1 MDETQA
7 ADIARR
13 AGSIAGPL
21 PPLTGPCC
29 DNGRFEEAHTCRK
42 QPGAPLPDTGR
53 NGAGIERAKLGK
65 SPGRPPGIRGP
76 LNSKHPSSM
85 GRKFLKA
92 GLDWQTDFALAIKG
106 NKRERIKLWLR
117 LLPYLVTTHNVVKVK
132 KWKGKASKA
141 ALIALQALEGKNT
154 RGEE

>member
-1 MDETQA
+1 MDQTTGQPYTPEQ
-7 ADIARR
+7 IA
-13 AGSIAGPL
+13 
-21 PPLTGPCC
+21 GPCC
-29 DNGRFEEAHTCRK
+29 DNGRFEEAHACQK
-42 QPGAPLPDTGR
+42 GCPPPGTPVGPAVER
-53 NGAGIERAKLGK
+53 NGAGIERAKLRG
-65 SPGRPPGIRGP
+65 SPGRPPGVRGP

-92 GLDWQTDFALAIKG
+92 GLDWQTDFALAIKS

-141 ALIALQALEGKNT
+141 ALIALDALEGKN
-154 RGEE
+154 G